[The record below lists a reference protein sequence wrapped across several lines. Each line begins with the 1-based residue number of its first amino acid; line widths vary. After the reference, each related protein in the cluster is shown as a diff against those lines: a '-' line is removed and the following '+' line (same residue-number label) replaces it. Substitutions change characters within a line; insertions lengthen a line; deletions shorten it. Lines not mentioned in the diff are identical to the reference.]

1 MGASGFGASFADARR
16 CLHPLSL
23 IPAPGR
29 KPPCHHPPEPPSS
42 APAGSDRL
50 GSGPA
55 QGRGCLAPHREPTW
69 LAGVVRCPLP
79 PPTTPVLCMQ
89 LLSESQGHV
98 AHLVNSVSDV
108 LDALHRDRV
117 LGRPRVKADLQRAPA
132 RGSRPRGCPNGEWE
146 RGLPSRVT
154 WCPAP
159 APHRPLPA
167 PAIRT
172 HCCLLSAKDVLCQAA
187 CPPAPPLG
195 LHPPPLGLHP
205 ARGPCP
211 ARWGGPHCAHFPDE
225 ESKAQRGCHSPRPT
239 RGVAERLVGEPRGQR
254 GPGGGPGGGP
264 ATLTAVPAAGSRP
277 RDCLDVLLGGQQ
289 EDGVYSVFPT
299 HDPTGFQV
307 YCDMRTDGGGWTV
320 SPRPPLRPPPR
331 RAPGPAT
338 RAATPMGAAPL
349 PASHPRPGLARR
361 PPAPADLPVI
371 SRKISVPT
379 ETCTGTRRLRADLG
393 ACSGG
398 RPVTC
403 PRSHLPLPER
413 EPSQDSGAPGWWAR
427 RGGAP
432 G

>member
-50 GSGPA
+50 RSGPA
-55 QGRGCLAPHREPTW
+55 QGRGCPAPHREPAW
-69 LAGVVRCPLP
+69 LAGVVWCPLP

-159 APHRPLPA
+159 APHRPPPA

-172 HCCLLSAKDVLCQAA
+172 HCC
-187 CPPAPPLG
+187 CPPRTSCARQPALPHPRWACTPP
-195 LHPPPLGLHP
+195 HTLGLHP
-205 ARGPCP
+205 ALGPRP

-264 ATLTAVPAAGSRP
+264 ATLTASLPQALGRGTAWTSCSAGSR
-277 RDCLDVLLGGQQ
+277 
-289 EDGVYSVFPT
+289 
-299 HDPTGFQV
+299 
-307 YCDMRTDGGGWTV
+307 RTACTPS
-320 SPRPPLRPPPR
+320 SPR
-331 RAPGPAT
+331 T
-338 RAATPMGAAPL
+338 TP
-349 PASHPRPGLARR
+349 PASRCTA
-361 PPAPADLPVI
+361 
-371 SRKISVPT
+371 
-379 ETCTGTRRLRADLG
+379 TCAQTAG
-393 ACSGG
+393 AG
-398 RPVTC
+398 R
-403 PRSHLPLPER
+403 
-413 EPSQDSGAPGWWAR
+413 
-427 RGGAP
+427 
-432 G
+432 

>member
-23 IPAPGR
+23 IPAPER

-50 GSGPA
+50 GLGPA

-146 RGLPSRVT
+146 RGLSSRVT

-172 HCCLLSAKDVLCQAA
+172 HCC
-187 CPPAPPLG
+187 CPPRTSCARQPAL
-195 LHPPPLGLHP
+195 LHP
-205 ARGPCP
+205 
-211 ARWGGPHCAHFPDE
+211 RWACTP
-225 ESKAQRGCHSPRPT
+225 
-239 RGVAERLVGEPRGQR
+239 
-254 GPGGGPGGGP
+254 
-264 ATLTAVPAAGSRP
+264 
-277 RDCLDVLLGGQQ
+277 
-289 EDGVYSVFPT
+289 PT
-299 HDPTGFQV
+299 HWACTPRWALAQPDGAGLTVPIFQ
-307 YCDMRTDGGGWTV
+307 MRK
-320 SPRPPLRPPPR
+320 
-331 RAPGPAT
+331 
-338 RAATPMGAAPL
+338 
-349 PASHPRPGLARR
+349 ARR
-361 PPAPADLPVI
+361 REGATHPDPPGAW
-371 SRKISVPT
+371 
-379 ETCTGTRRLRADLG
+379 RRD
-393 ACSGG
+393 
-398 RPVTC
+398 
-403 PRSHLPLPER
+403 
-413 EPSQDSGAPGWWAR
+413 
-427 RGGAP
+427 
-432 G
+432 

>member
-1 MGASGFGASFADARR
+1 MPGSQPS
-16 CLHPLSL
+16 C
-23 IPAPGR
+23 IPA
-29 KPPCHHPPEPPSS
+29 
-42 APAGSDRL
+42 
-50 GSGPA
+50 GPA
-55 QGRGCLAPHREPTW
+55 
-69 LAGVVRCPLP
+69 
-79 PPTTPVLCMQ
+79 
-89 LLSESQGHV
+89 
-98 AHLVNSVSDV
+98 
-108 LDALHRDRV
+108 
-117 LGRPRVKADLQRAPA
+117 
-132 RGSRPRGCPNGEWE
+132 
-146 RGLPSRVT
+146 
-154 WCPAP
+154 
-159 APHRPLPA
+159 
-167 PAIRT
+167 
-172 HCCLLSAKDVLCQAA
+172 
-187 CPPAPPLG
+187 
-195 LHPPPLGLHP
+195 PPPLGLHP

-338 RAATPMGAAPL
+338 RAATPVGAAPL